1 MWDVWIHILEI
12 RAECACWGAG
22 GPVCRPYGRNVVSPG
37 GAPSRRAL
45 QKGVAGTCSLI
56 RPLRGHLSL
65 SPLSLRDIIPTP
77 FGLRP
82 FPPDRGNRPLDKG
95 SRPPGGR
102 HDGRV
107 RTPAPTG
114 IVGKNSGRTMCAPT
128 GEGAGTWPLIRPSV
142 RTGAPSPQGEG
153 LGKTKRDRSGTC
165 PLKHRGEAELRRKF
179 FWFLFFQEK
188 ELLTFF
194 FKESRQLGKV
204 LYEMQENFAEIST
217 FLTGG
222 TVAKAG
228 RLW

>member
-1 MWDVWIHILEI
+1 MWDVWIHILGI
-12 RAECACWGAG
+12 LAECACWRAG
-22 GPVCRPYGRNVVSPG
+22 GPVCRPYGRNVVSLG

-45 QKGVAGTCSLI
+45 Q
-56 RPLRGHLSL
+56 RGWREPAPS
-65 SPLSLRDIIPTP
+65 SAP
-77 FGLRP
+77 FG
-82 FPPDRGNRPLDKG
+82 
-95 SRPPGGR
+95 
-102 HDGRV
+102 
-107 RTPAPTG
+107 
-114 IVGKNSGRTMCAPT
+114 
-128 GEGAGTWPLIRPSV
+128 GTF
-142 RTGAPSPQGEG
+142 PQGEG
-153 LGKTKRDRSGTC
+153 LGKTKRDRPGTC
-165 PLKHRGEAELRRKF
+165 LLKHGGEAELRRKF

>member
-1 MWDVWIHILEI
+1 MSRGDG
-12 RAECACWGAG
+12 R
-22 GPVCRPYGRNVVSPG
+22 RPEGIGTGEYGHASAHPEPSPG
-37 GAPSRRAL
+37 DSQGELPRRGKRGWPGPLVSFPSLGKKLAARTAPAGAFRSATAAQRRLLARRWRNPAL
-45 QKGVAGTCSLI
+45 
-56 RPLRGHLSL
+56 
-65 SPLSLRDIIPTP
+65 
-77 FGLRP
+77 
-82 FPPDRGNRPLDKG
+82 
-95 SRPPGGR
+95 PPGWR
-102 HDGRV
+102 PHRQTKELYH
-107 RTPAPTG
+107 R
-114 IVGKNSGRTMCAPT
+114 
-128 GEGAGTWPLIRPSV
+128 PLIRPSV

-165 PLKHRGEAELRRKF
+165 LLKHGGEAELRRKF

>member
-1 MWDVWIHILEI
+1 MICSNREKFAPLWDVWIHILGI

-22 GPVCRPYGRNVVSPG
+22 GPVCRPYGRNVVSLG

-45 QKGVAGTCSLI
+45 Q
-56 RPLRGHLSL
+56 RGWREPAPS
-65 SPLSLRDIIPTP
+65 SAP
-77 FGLRP
+77 FGGT
-82 FPPDRGNRPLDKG
+82 FPPGE
-95 SRPPGGR
+95 R

-107 RTPAPTG
+107 RAPAPTG

-128 GEGAGTWPLIRPSV
+128 GEGAGTGPLIRPSV

-153 LGKTKRDRSGTC
+153 LGKTKRDRPGTC
-165 PLKHRGEAELRRKF
+165 LLKHGGEAELRRKF

>member
-1 MWDVWIHILEI
+1 MT
-12 RAECACWGAG
+12 G
-22 GPVCRPYGRNVVSPG
+22 
-37 GAPSRRAL
+37 
-45 QKGVAGTCSLI
+45 
-56 RPLRGHLSL
+56 
-65 SPLSLRDIIPTP
+65 
-77 FGLRP
+77 
-82 FPPDRGNRPLDKG
+82 
-95 SRPPGGR
+95 
-102 HDGRV
+102 GRV

-114 IVGKNSGRTMCAPT
+114 IVGEKRRAHNV
-128 GEGAGTWPLIRPSV
+128 RPYTVFTNGSAY
-142 RTGAPSPQGEG
+142 R
-153 LGKTKRDRSGTC
+153 KRDRSGTC
-165 PLKHRGEAELRRKF
+165 PLKRRGETQFRRKF

>member
-12 RAECACWGAG
+12 AAECACWGDG
-22 GPVCRPYGRNVVSPG
+22 RPSVPPLRQKRGKPG
-37 GAPSRRAL
+37 RRAESSRPT
-45 QKGVAGTCSLI
+45 KGV
-56 RPLRGHLSL
+56 
-65 SPLSLRDIIPTP
+65 
-77 FGLRP
+77 
-82 FPPDRGNRPLDKG
+82 
-95 SRPPGGR
+95 
-102 HDGRV
+102 
-107 RTPAPTG
+107 
-114 IVGKNSGRTMCAPT
+114 
-128 GEGAGTWPLIRPSV
+128 AGTWPLIRPSV

-165 PLKHRGEAELRRKF
+165 PLKRRGEAELRRKF

>member
-1 MWDVWIHILEI
+1 MWDVWIHILGI
-12 RAECACWGAG
+12 RAECACWWAG
-22 GPVCRPYGRNVVSPG
+22 GPVCRPYGGNVVSPG

-45 QKGVAGTCSLI
+45 QKGV
-56 RPLRGHLSL
+56 
-65 SPLSLRDIIPTP
+65 
-77 FGLRP
+77 
-82 FPPDRGNRPLDKG
+82 
-95 SRPPGGR
+95 
-102 HDGRV
+102 
-107 RTPAPTG
+107 
-114 IVGKNSGRTMCAPT
+114 
-128 GEGAGTWPLIRPSV
+128 AGTWPLIRPSV

-165 PLKHRGEAELRRKF
+165 PLKRRGEAELRRKF

>member
-12 RAECACWGAG
+12 AAECACWGDG
-22 GPVCRPYGRNVVSPG
+22 RPSVPPLRQKRGKPG
-37 GAPSRRAL
+37 RRAESSRPT
-45 QKGVAGTCSLI
+45 KGVAGTCSLI
-56 RPLRGHLSL
+56 RPLRGLLSL

-107 RTPAPTG
+107 RAPAPTG

-142 RTGAPSPQGEG
+142 RTGAPVPIPSVPSGHHPYPFWPSAISP
-153 LGKTKRDRSGTC
+153 
-165 PLKHRGEAELRRKF
+165 
-179 FWFLFFQEK
+179 
-188 ELLTFF
+188 
-194 FKESRQLGKV
+194 
-204 LYEMQENFAEIST
+204 
-217 FLTGG
+217 
-222 TVAKAG
+222 
-228 RLW
+228 

>member
-1 MWDVWIHILEI
+1 MWDVWIHILGI
-12 RAECACWGAG
+12 WVECACWEAG
-22 GPVCRPYGRNVVSPG
+22 GPVCRPYGGDAASPG
-37 GAPSRRAL
+37 GA
-45 QKGVAGTCSLI
+45 
-56 RPLRGHLSL
+56 
-65 SPLSLRDIIPTP
+65 
-77 FGLRP
+77 
-82 FPPDRGNRPLDKG
+82 
-95 SRPPGGR
+95 
-102 HDGRV
+102 
-107 RTPAPTG
+107 
-114 IVGKNSGRTMCAPT
+114 SGRPRPTKGAAGAQCAPLH
-128 GEGAGTWPLIRPSV
+128 GEGAGTCPLILPSV

-165 PLKHRGEAELRRKF
+165 PLKRRGEAELRRKF

>member
-1 MWDVWIHILEI
+1 
-12 RAECACWGAG
+12 
-22 GPVCRPYGRNVVSPG
+22 
-37 GAPSRRAL
+37 
-45 QKGVAGTCSLI
+45 
-56 RPLRGHLSL
+56 
-65 SPLSLRDIIPTP
+65 
-77 FGLRP
+77 
-82 FPPDRGNRPLDKG
+82 
-95 SRPPGGR
+95 
-102 HDGRV
+102 
-107 RTPAPTG
+107 
-114 IVGKNSGRTMCAPT
+114 MCAPT
-128 GEGAGTWPLIRPSV
+128 RERAGNCPLIRLAYGQP
-142 RTGAPSPQGEG
+142 PSPQGEG

-165 PLKHRGEAELRRKF
+165 PLKRRGEAELRRKF